1 MDAILQSPVS
11 RDAELTALARLVM
24 YAQAAARD
32 LGAKEVDQQLAKS
45 LDAIVR
51 ELENPSE
58 DAEMQA
64 ITPTALFPATC
75 Q

>member
-32 LGAKEVDQQLAKS
+32 LGAKEVDHQLAKT

-58 DAEMQA
+58 DAEVQA
-64 ITPTALFPATC
+64 IPQTSPFLATC

>member
-11 RDAELTALARLVM
+11 REAELTALARLVM
-24 YAQAAARD
+24 YAQSAARD
-32 LGAKEVDQQLAKS
+32 LGAQEADHQLAKA

-51 ELENPSE
+51 ELENPIEQSE
-58 DAEMQA
+58 TQPM
-64 ITPTALFPATC
+64 TSTAPFVVTC

>member
-1 MDAILQSPVS
+1 MDAILQGPVS
-11 RDAELTALARLVM
+11 REAELTALARLVM

-32 LGAKEVDQQLAKS
+32 LGAREVDHHLAKS

-51 ELENPSE
+51 ELENPSD

-64 ITPTALFPATC
+64 ITSTAPFLATC